1 MMKLTFPNH
10 MTSNKRE
17 KQKLQTRIR
26 IKESALW
33 MFAQHGF
40 SISIAKI
47 ANYAG
52 ISKQALMYHY
62 PSKSKLLEA
71 VMDDIESSS
80 IGSLL
85 QFFSLL
91 LQTNTDQN
99 TKKLEE
105 TITVFVEKNLWA
117 VLFLRLVL
125 ENQASYLPKSF
136 QSHHMT
142 IIKELEACQQRGEV
156 RSQIDVAA
164 TFTNMNMLLLTTLA
178 TAQTQTSVSEALG
191 ITSEVWLKRRIF
203 SIFLMYRSTLFP
215 H

>member
-1 MMKLTFPNH
+1 MVKLTLPNH

-17 KQKLQTRIR
+17 KQKIQTLMR

-40 SISIAKI
+40 AISIAKI
-47 ANYAG
+47 ADHAG

-71 VMDDIESSS
+71 VMHDIESSS
-80 IGSLL
+80 ISSLL

-91 LQTNTDQN
+91 LQTDTDQN
-99 TKKLEE
+99 TKKLQEIIA
-105 TITVFVEKNLWA
+105 TFVDQNLWA

-125 ENQASYLPKSF
+125 ENQASYLPSSF
-136 QSHHMT
+136 QAHHLT
-142 IIKELEACQQRGEV
+142 IIKELEARQQRGELKAH
-156 RSQIDVAA
+156 IDLAA

-178 TAQTQTSVSEALG
+178 TAQSETSISEALG
-191 ITSEVWLKRRIF
+191 ITPKSWLKRRIF

-215 H
+215 Q